1 MLLWRV
7 APSCHQIYRIA
18 RAPSVSHALVGTV
31 CCGHRVDFSFQYRHQ
46 WRRNCSTATTCLQH
60 FNMSTAAGIIAVF
73 MLSPTVY
80 TYARSPHAHHLP
92 TLNVH
97 TRLSSYDQ
105 IDVTGAKRI
114 HGRPVL
120 SLPERLPHLRVLI
133 VKEVS
138 FFFFE
143 FAHNY
148 HLQAHVSRYFVLL
161 CLATRYSPI
170 CFSTC
175 HSPHVP

>member
-1 MLLWRV
+1 
-7 APSCHQIYRIA
+7 
-18 RAPSVSHALVGTV
+18 
-31 CCGHRVDFSFQYRHQ
+31 
-46 WRRNCSTATTCLQH
+46 
-60 FNMSTAAGIIAVF
+60 MSTAAGIIAVF

-97 TRLSSYDQ
+97 TRLSSHDQ

-138 FFFFE
+138 FFFNSHTIITSKHMFPGIL
-143 FAHNY
+143 F
-148 HLQAHVSRYFVLL
+148 SFV
-161 CLATRYSPI
+161 
-170 CFSTC
+170 
-175 HSPHVP
+175 